1 VIGFVLALLAAQP
14 VASAKAP
21 APSSSPGVAELARG
35 FAAYRAG
42 EYHAAAQALRGAVGK
57 DLRSKDW
64 ALFVLA
70 ESEFYDGNYRAAR
83 EAFEKVARGKGRP
96 AQMAPFRIADCLW
109 MEGDRTKAATSYG
122 RLAKTASA
130 RAGDAAL
137 ARFRIAEVAGDRNR
151 DAARPQLL
159 AIARDFP
166 AHPLADEAL
175 RRLGAGTPATPLT
188 TPPPPPVPAT
198 TPPVTPPAS
207 DLAPG
212 DRLRRADSLAKDRHW
227 DEALAELAKLPTTL
241 PPDLAGERD
250 YQIGMTK
257 FRMRR
262 DYPTAGALLLG
273 AVDQLA
279 RASAEKAASA
289 QFHGARAL
297 SRADRDDEA
306 IAGYRKVIAQFP
318 HSRWAAEAQYLSG
331 WLEYN
336 RGRFRESIPA
346 FQATLDKYG
355 GSAFADDAAW
365 SLAFANF
372 LLGNTT
378 EAAAGL
384 DRYGRLAPTGIASDE
399 IAGRVKYWRARIKE
413 KAGQKDEAAAGY
425 RELAQRGPF
434 LWYGLLAR
442 ARLKQAGQTVPI
454 ELPVKKFAVEA
465 PSKPLREPSVARATE
480 LIEAGMTAEA
490 GDELEQNEKEILK
503 HLGGDKAL
511 PWLIDLYK
519 RAGNYHRIYRLG
531 ESRGAGALGA
541 DPLRD
546 PGTRAMWE
554 AAYPRAYQPLV
565 DKYGG
570 ASANPELFLYAI
582 MRKESGFDPHNV
594 SYADARGLL
603 QMIPPTSTQVAAAM
617 GEPFFPDQL
626 YDPEINVRLGASY
639 IGQLY
644 TKFGRELQLTA
655 GAYNGGPRMM
665 ARWCEQN
672 AKYPTDEFVE
682 LIAFP
687 QTREYAKR
695 VTTIY
700 AKYRYLYGAAPYEVP
715 LVLTTKVGP
724 GPTY

>member
-1 VIGFVLALLAAQP
+1 VIGLVFALLAAQP
-14 VASAKAP
+14 ASAKAA
-21 APSSSPGVAELARG
+21 APTPSTPGVAEFARG

-42 EYHAAAQALRGAVGK
+42 DYHAAAHALRGVVGK
-57 DLRSKDW
+57 ELRGKDW

-83 EAFEKVARGKGRP
+83 DAFEKVSRGAGRP
-96 AQMAPFRIADCLW
+96 AQMAPLRVADCLW
-109 MEGDRTKAATSYG
+109 MEGDRSKAAASYA
-122 RLAKTASA
+122 RLAKGASA
-130 RAGDAAL
+130 RAGDVAL
-137 ARFRIAEVAGDRNR
+137 ARFRVAEVAADRDRN
-151 DAARPQLL
+151 AARGQFL

-175 RRLGAGTPATPLT
+175 RRIGAPATPGPA
-188 TPPPPPVPAT
+188 PPA
-198 TPPVTPPAS
+198 TPPATAPAPPTSS

-212 DRLRRADSLAKDRHW
+212 DRLRRAESLSKDRHW
-227 DEALAELAKLPTTL
+227 DEALVELAKLPATL
-241 PPDLAGERD
+241 PADLAAERD

-273 AVDQLA
+273 AVDRL
-279 RASAEKAASA
+279 SGEKAASA

-297 SRADRDDEA
+297 SRVDRDDEA

-346 FQATLDKYG
+346 FQATLDRFG
-355 GSAFADDAAW
+355 SSAFADDAAW

-372 LLGNTT
+372 LLGNDK
-378 EAAAGL
+378 EAAAGFE
-384 DRYGRLAPTGIASDE
+384 RYGRLPPTGIASDE
-399 IAGRVKYWRARIKE
+399 IALRVKYWQARLKDRGG
-413 KAGQKDEAAAGY
+413 KKDEAEAGY
-425 RELAQRGPF
+425 RELAQRTPF
-434 LWYGLLAR
+434 SFYGLLAR
-442 ARLKQAGQTVPI
+442 ARLKQAGRPQPI
-454 ELPVKKFAVEA
+454 ELPVKKIPIET
-465 PSKPLREPSVARATE
+465 PSKPSRDPSVARATE
-480 LIEAGMTAEA
+480 LIEVGMAAEA
-490 GDELEQNEKEILK
+490 GEEIERNEKDILK
-503 HLGGDKAL
+503 RLGGDKAL

-519 RAGNYHRIYRLG
+519 RAGNYHRVYRLG

-541 DPLRD
+541 DPLKD
-546 PGTRAMWE
+546 EGTRAMWE
-554 AAYPRAYQPLV
+554 AAYPRAYRPLV
-565 DKYGG
+565 EKYG
-570 ASANPELFLYAI
+570 AAAANPELFLYAI
-582 MRKESGFDPHNV
+582 MRKESGFNPHDV

-603 QMIPPTSTQVAAAM
+603 QMIPPTSMQVAASI

-626 YDPEINVRLGASY
+626 YDPEINVHLGAIY

-644 TKFGRELQLTA
+644 SKFGRELQLTA

-687 QTREYAKR
+687 QTREYVKR
-695 VTTIY
+695 VSTIY
-700 AKYRYLYGAAPYEVP
+700 ARYRYLYGAAPYEIP
-715 LVLTTKVGP
+715 LTLTTKVGP

>member
-1 VIGFVLALLAAQP
+1 MALLAAQP
-14 VASAKAP
+14 GNASKAAPQP
-21 APSSSPGVAELARG
+21 APSTPAVAELARG
-35 FAAYRAG
+35 YAAYRAG
-42 EYHAAAQALRGAVGK
+42 DYHAAGQALRGAVAK

-83 EAFEKVARGKGRP
+83 DDFEKAAKAHGRP

-109 MEGDRTKAATSYG
+109 MEGDRAKAAASYA
-122 RLAKTASA
+122 RLAKTASP
-130 RAGDAAL
+130 RTGDVAL
-137 ARFRIAEVAGDRNR
+137 ARFRVADVAAERDRE
-151 DAARPQLL
+151 AARGQFL

-175 RRLGAGTPATPLT
+175 RRLGAGTPATPMTPPKTPTPKTPPGPSTAPT
-188 TPPPPPVPAT
+188 TPPSAE
-198 TPPVTPPAS
+198 
-207 DLAPG
+207 LAPA
-212 DRLRRADSLAKDRHW
+212 DRLRRAESLSKDRHW
-227 DEALAELAKLPTTL
+227 DEALAELAKLPATL
-241 PPDLAGERD
+241 PTDLAAERD

-257 FRMRR
+257 FHMRR

-273 AVDQLA
+273 AVEHLSGD
-279 RASAEKAASA
+279 KAASA

-297 SRADRDDEA
+297 SRVDRDDEA
-306 IAGYRKVIAQFP
+306 IAGYRKVITQFP
-318 HSRWAAEAQYLSG
+318 HSRFAPEAQYLSG

-346 FQATLDKYG
+346 FQATLDRFG
-355 GSAFADDAAW
+355 SSAFADDAAW
-365 SLAFANF
+365 SLAFAHF
-372 LLGNTT
+372 LLGNNA
-378 EAAAGL
+378 EAAAGF
-384 DRYGRLAPTGIASDE
+384 DRYGRLPPTGIASDE

-413 KAGQKDEAAAGY
+413 KTGQVAEAEAGY

-434 LWYGLLAR
+434 SFYGLLAR
-442 ARLKQAGQTVPI
+442 ARLKQAGHPVPI
-454 ELPVKKFAVEA
+454 ELPLKKVAFET
-465 PSKPLREPSVARATE
+465 PSKPMREPSIARANE

-490 GDELEQNEKEILK
+490 GEEIEHDEKEILK

-511 PWLIDLYK
+511 PWLIDFYK
-519 RAGNYHRIYRLG
+519 RAGNYHRVYRLG

-546 PGTRAMWE
+546 EGTRAMWE

-565 DKYGG
+565 EKYGT
-570 ASANPELFLYAI
+570 AANDPELFLYAI

-603 QMIPPTSTQVAAAM
+603 QMIPPTSTQVAATT

-626 YDPEINVRLGASY
+626 YDPEINVHLGAIY

-644 TKFGRELQLTA
+644 GKFGREVQLTA

-687 QTREYAKR
+687 QTREYVKR
-695 VTTIY
+695 VSTIY
-700 AKYRYLYGAAPYEVP
+700 ARYRYLYGSAPYEIP
-715 LVLTTKVGP
+715 LTLTTKVGT

>member
-1 VIGFVLALLAAQP
+1 M
-14 VASAKAP
+14 ASCWRCWRRNRRLPRKRP
-21 APSSSPGVAELARG
+21 PPPSSPGVAELARG

-42 EYHAAAQALRGAVGK
+42 DYHAATQALRGAVGK

-109 MEGDRTKAATSYG
+109 MEGDRAKAAASYG

-137 ARFRIAEVAGDRNR
+137 ARFRVAEVAADRDR
-151 DAARPQLL
+151 DAARPQFL

-175 RRLGAGTPATPLT
+175 RRLGAGTPATPMA
-188 TPPPPPVPAT
+188 TPAAAAG
-198 TPPVTPPAS
+198 AS
-207 DLAPG
+207 DDTARDAAAVGSGARRPAPPRRVAVEG
-212 DRLRRADSLAKDRHW
+212 PSLGRGARRAREAARDAAARSGRRARLPDRD
-227 DEALAELAKLPTTL
+227 DEVPHAARLP
-241 PPDLAGERD
+241 DGGRAAAG
-250 YQIGMTK
+250 
-257 FRMRR
+257 RR
-262 DYPTAGALLLG
+262 RSA
-273 AVDQLA
+273 A

-346 FQATLDKYG
+346 FQATLDKFG

-372 LLGNTT
+372 LLGNTA

-434 LWYGLLAR
+434 SFYGLLAR

-454 ELPVKKFAVEA
+454 ELPVKKIAVEA

-490 GDELEQNEKEILK
+490 GEEIEQNEKEILK

-546 PGTRAMWE
+546 QGTRAMWE

-565 DKYGG
+565 EKYG
-570 ASANPELFLYAI
+570 AAAANPELFLYAI

-687 QTREYAKR
+687 QTREYVKR

-700 AKYRYLYGAAPYEVP
+700 AKYRYLYGSAPYEVP
-715 LVLTTKVGP
+715 LVLTTKVGA

>member
-1 VIGFVLALLAAQP
+1 VIGLVLALLAAQP
-14 VASAKAP
+14 AAPAP
-21 APSSSPGVAELARG
+21 APSKSPGVAELGRG

-42 EYHAAAQALRGAVGK
+42 DYHAAVQALRGAVGK
-57 DLRSKDW
+57 ELRSKDW
-64 ALFVLA
+64 ALFVLG
-70 ESEFYDGNYRAAR
+70 ESEFYDGNPRGAR
-83 EAFEKVARGKGRP
+83 ETFAKVARGQGRP

-109 MEGDRTKAATSYG
+109 AEGDRAKAAASYG

-130 RAGDAAL
+130 RTGDVAL
-137 ARFRIAEVAGDRNR
+137 ARFRVAEWTAERNR
-151 DAARPQLL
+151 DAARTQFL

-175 RRLGAGTPATPLT
+175 RRMGAGPPAPTTPTAPPT
-188 TPPPPPVPAT
+188 TPPGA
-198 TPPVTPPAS
+198 
-207 DLAPG
+207 DLAPA
-212 DRLRRADSLAKDRHW
+212 DRLRRAESLSKDRHW
-227 DEALAELAKLPTTL
+227 DEALVELGKLPPSL
-241 PPDLAGERD
+241 PADLAAERD

-262 DYPTAGALLLG
+262 DYPAAGALLLG
-273 AVDQLA
+273 AVDQLS
-279 RASAEKAASA
+279 RTSGEKAASA

-297 SRADRDDEA
+297 SRVDRDDEA
-306 IAGYRKVIAQFP
+306 IAGYRKVITQFP
-318 HSRWAAEAQYLSG
+318 RSRWAAEAQYLSG

-346 FQATLDKYG
+346 FQATLDKFG

-365 SLAFANF
+365 SLAFAHF
-372 LLGNTT
+372 LLGNAA

-384 DRYGRLAPTGIASDE
+384 DRYGRLPPTGIASDE
-399 IAGRVKYWRARIKE
+399 IALRVKYWRARLKE
-413 KAGQKDEAAAGY
+413 KAGQKDEAEAGY
-425 RELAQRGPF
+425 RELAQGVPF
-434 LWYGLLAR
+434 SFYGLLSS
-442 ARLKQAGQTVPI
+442 ARLKQAGHPVPI
-454 ELPVKKFAVEA
+454 ELPVKKVAVET

-490 GDELEQNEKEILK
+490 GEEIEQNEKEILK

-511 PWLIDLYK
+511 PWLMDLYR
-519 RAGNYHRIYRLG
+519 RANNYHRVYRIG
-531 ESRGAGALGA
+531 ESRGAGALAA

-546 PGTRAMWE
+546 AGTRAMWE

-565 DKYGG
+565 EKYG
-570 ASANPELFLYAI
+570 AAANDPELFLYAI
-582 MRKESGFDPHNV
+582 MRKESGFNPHTV

-603 QMIPPTSTQVAAAM
+603 QMIPPTSTEVAAKIR
-617 GEPFFPDQL
+617 EPFFPDQL
-626 YDPEINVRLGASY
+626 YDPETNIHLGAVF

-644 TKFGRELQLTA
+644 GKFGREIPLTA

-700 AKYRYLYGAAPYEVP
+700 AKYRYLYGSTPYEIP
-715 LVLTTKVGP
+715 LVLTTKVGA
-724 GPTY
+724 G